1 MQQLFTLFYKRTVK
15 PVTYCTVA
23 FSVYTRG
30 YSDGIQTYFG
40 KLPLGIQQYIVSN
53 IESAFLGYIIG
64 VTYPIGIP
72 ACIGYMYFEE
82 T

>member
-1 MQQLFTLFYKRTVK
+1 MQLFTLFYKRTVT
-15 PVTYCTVA
+15 PITCCTVA

-40 KLPLGIQQYIVSN
+40 KLDTGIRQYLIGN
-53 IESAFLGYIIG
+53 IESALLGYIIG

-72 ACIGYMYFEE
+72 ACIGYVYFTE